1 MRTIY
6 AAQNVTPSFKNDSF
20 EVIVARLDS
29 EPNAVRDAEALL
41 SDDERKRADRFAF
54 DRDRNRFIFARAGL
68 RKLLAARLGT
78 QPKSVELSYGPH
90 GKPALAPEFSH
101 EDLRF
106 NTSHS
111 EDVAVYALSQG
122 RDIGVDVE
130 AVRLIPD
137 SDDIATHCFSTREN
151 EAYRGLDAGDKIEG
165 FFNCWTRKEAFI
177 KALGDGL
184 YYPLDSFDV
193 SLEPGDPTK
202 MLRMGS
208 ICGYHRGWQ
217 LYSFTPV
224 SGYVGAVVIESPARS
239 ANGDS

>member
-1 MRTIY
+1 LQETALMT
-6 AAQNVTPSFKNDSF
+6 ASFKNDSF
-20 EVIVARLDS
+20 EVIVAQLDS
-29 EPNAVRDAEALL
+29 EPRTVRDAEALL
-41 SDDERKRADRFAF
+41 SDDERKRADRFVF

-68 RKLLAARLGT
+68 RELLAARLGM
-78 QPKSVELSYGPH
+78 QPESVELSYGPH

-130 AVRLIPD
+130 AVRFIPD
-137 SDDIATHCFSTREN
+137 SDDIATHCFSTREK
-151 EAYRGLDAGDKIEG
+151 EAYRGLGADEKIAG

-184 YYPLDSFDV
+184 HHPLDSFDV
-193 SLEPGDPTK
+193 SLKPGDATK
-202 MLRMGS
+202 MLRIGS
-208 ICGYHRGWQ
+208 ICEDHRGWQ

-224 SGYVGAVVIESPARS
+224 TGYVGAVVIESPARS
-239 ANGDS
+239 ANGDF